1 MIKSNEMTRRKMLAR
16 VGLTAGAV
24 YLAPTFT
31 TLSQANASTG
41 ASAASASAGSPASA
55 SAGST
60 ASASAGSGA
69 SVSSGASDAESDVGG
84 LIGLLQRK
92 WRERQRNQP

>member
-1 MIKSNEMTRRKMLAR
+1 MLAR

-41 ASAASASAGSPASA
+41 ASAASASAGSTASA

-60 ASASAGSGA
+60 ASAGSGA